1 MCIPSS
7 FCYEF
12 QEVRQ
17 LRNKVRYMC
26 EANPPVATHYYY
38 CYSNKTRNGA
48 RALSQLRQSFEGVV
62 MCSVKLFILL
72 FVVQT
77 FANEDSPVLIGKMM
91 IKIKRRDT
99 NGRVKLARK

>member
-1 MCIPSS
+1 
-7 FCYEF
+7 
-12 QEVRQ
+12 
-17 LRNKVRYMC
+17 
-26 EANPPVATHYYY
+26 
-38 CYSNKTRNGA
+38 
-48 RALSQLRQSFEGVV
+48 

-77 FANEDSPVLIGKMM
+77 FANEDSPVLIGKM

>member
-26 EANPPVATHYYY
+26 EANPPVATHYY